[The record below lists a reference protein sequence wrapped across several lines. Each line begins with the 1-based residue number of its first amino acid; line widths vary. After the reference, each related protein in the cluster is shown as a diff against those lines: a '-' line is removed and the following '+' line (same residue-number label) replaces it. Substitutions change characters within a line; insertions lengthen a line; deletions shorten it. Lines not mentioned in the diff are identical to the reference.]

1 MKYALS
7 IHRRAWQGHTG
18 PIAGKGVSYRSGSPV
33 ARMMREN
40 NNTLFRKGN
49 HIWYTTMRFEA
60 VWHTVYGVEEGSWQW
75 DWAQRI
81 RVFCSSLAI

>member
-1 MKYALS
+1 
-7 IHRRAWQGHTG
+7 
-18 PIAGKGVSYRSGSPV
+18 
-33 ARMMREN
+33 MMREN